1 MAQRYL
7 GGIITANPTEPSSN
21 DADASASGVWTL
33 EEALS
38 FYRAGDWP
46 NYLNKL
52 PFAAQAI
59 FFLGGNP
66 TSGNPIEYYNI
77 ATAGNSKDFGDGVQ
91 RHSSPCG
98 AASNAT
104 RLLIAGN
111 SSTGPGDR
119 ENISYITFA
128 TKGDATDFGNLSL
141 GRSSCAGGAG
151 NGRGI
156 FAGGEAASGRNDTID
171 YKAIAS
177 TGNFSDF
184 GNLSG
189 NTMAQISCGSTTR
202 LCIGG
207 GTPSGSNYSNEIQYI
222 TISSTGNT
230 TDFGDLTL
238 ARSNLASGGSS
249 TRGLFAM
256 GFDGGSGTAVNN
268 VIDYI
273 TIASTSNATDFG
285 DSTQSRY
292 LAGGATSPT
301 RATFAGGFA
310 YGNDGGGA
318 AINSSVNTIDAVN
331 IASVGNATDF
341 GDLSIITNAGGG
353 GSNSHGGI
361 A

>member
-1 MAQRYL
+1 MVYNDMA
-7 GGIITANPTEPSSN
+7 
-21 DADASASGVWTL
+21 
-33 EEALS
+33 
-38 FYRAGDWP
+38 
-46 NYLNKL
+46 
-52 PFAAQAI
+52 
-59 FFLGGNP
+59 
-66 TSGNPIEYYNI
+66 
-77 ATAGNSKDFGDGVQ
+77 
-91 RHSSPCG
+91 
-98 AASNAT
+98 
-104 RLLIAGN
+104 
-111 SSTGPGDR
+111 PGDR

-128 TKGDATDFGNLSL
+128 TKGDAPDFGNLSL

-156 FAGGEAASGRNDTID
+156 FAGGETASGRNDTID

-189 NTMAQISCGSTTR
+189 NNMAGASCGSTTR

-238 ARSNLASGGSS
+238 ARSNPASGGSS

-268 VIDYI
+268 VIDRI
-273 TIASTSNATDFG
+273 TFTSLGNAIDFG
-285 DSTQSRY
+285 DTTQSRY

-318 AINSSVNTIDAVN
+318 AINDSVNTIDAVN

>member
-1 MAQRYL
+1 MTQRYL
-7 GGIITANPTEPSSN
+7 GGIITANPTEPSGN

-38 FYRAGDWP
+38 FHKAGDWP
-46 NYLNKL
+46 DYVNQL
-52 PFAAQAI
+52 PFAAQAV
-59 FFLGGNP
+59 FFLGSNP
-66 TSGNPIEYYNI
+66 TQGDAIEYYNI

-91 RHSSPCG
+91 RQSAVAG

-111 SSTGPGDR
+111 NASTPGDR

-141 GRSSCAGGAG
+141 GRKSCVGGAG

-156 FAGGEAASGRNDTID
+156 FAGGENASGRNDTID
-171 YKAIAS
+171 YKSIAS

-189 NTMAQISCGSTTR
+189 NNMSQASCGSTTR
-202 LCIGG
+202 LCMGG

-230 TDFGDLTL
+230 SDFSDLTL
-238 ARSNLASGGSS
+238 ARSNAASGGSS

-310 YGNDGGGA
+310 YGRDGGGT
-318 AINSSVNTIDAVN
+318 AINGTVNTIEAVN

-341 GDLSIITNAGGG
+341 GDLSTNNFASGG